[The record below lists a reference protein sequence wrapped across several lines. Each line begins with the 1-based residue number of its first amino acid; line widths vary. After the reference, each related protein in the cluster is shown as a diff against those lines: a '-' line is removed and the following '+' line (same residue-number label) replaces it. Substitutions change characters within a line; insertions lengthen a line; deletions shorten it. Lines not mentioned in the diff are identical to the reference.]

1 MTVEGL
7 QEWYD
12 EACLIVYNNKYQDGV
27 QWHDVPCFSRSAQ
40 YQTTYNVFDDGV
52 QFLIL
57 EEVPKSLYMDTA
69 FCKWSFLKEL
79 SALKN
84 VCLQRSQLT
93 GSIKEKVLVGVYQTL
108 RTCLL
113 NNTVLYL
120 HCMTACVQGPHHL
133 RGLRAADGEGPG
145 GERGGCVRTTL
156 RLVSKKCKTIL
167 YTLFQIFIIYLS
179 DC

>member
-1 MTVEGL
+1 MPHRL
-7 QEWYD
+7 Q
-12 EACLIVYNNKYQDGV
+12 Q
-27 QWHDVPCFSRSAQ
+27 QVPGRGPVARCTLLLQVSTISDN
-40 YQTTYNVFDDGV
+40 YNVFDDGV

-69 FCKWSFLKEL
+69 FRKWSFLNEL

-84 VCLQRSQLT
+84 VCLQISQLT
-93 GSIKEKVLVGVYQTL
+93 GSIKEKVLVGACQAL

-113 NNTVLYL
+113 QNTVLYL

-145 GERGGCVRTTL
+145 GERGGCVRPTL
-156 RLVSKKCKTIL
+156 
-167 YTLFQIFIIYLS
+167 
-179 DC
+179 